1 LGQREAPNLCGG
13 ELREPL
19 DFWRDHWKKDEDER
33 MATWPMALEGI
44 LVAALW
50 NFQFCDHS

>member
-1 LGQREAPNLCGG
+1 LCGG